1 MTDTP
6 LPCLCSDKDFVAV
19 HITLY
24 ITSPTAPNNHN
35 IDWLSHAVP
44 HIGKL
49 DLEILHSFLC
59 SNINHSKLI
68 ARVQIDQNMK
78 GKHVIVVPLQYFMC
92 TQKYL
97 KSPNPLQSWIK
108 VIHAHIVC
116 IFTTFWDFV
125 QSSFW
130 LLTARK

>member
-1 MTDTP
+1 MNDTL
-6 LPCLCSDKDFVAV
+6 LPCLCSDKKDFVAV

-44 HIGKL
+44 HMGEL
-49 DLEILHSFLC
+49 DLEILHRFLC

-78 GKHVIVVPLQYFMC
+78 GKYIIIVPLQ
-92 TQKYL
+92 YL

-108 VIHAHIVC
+108 AVV
-116 IFTTFWDFV
+116 
-125 QSSFW
+125 
-130 LLTARK
+130 